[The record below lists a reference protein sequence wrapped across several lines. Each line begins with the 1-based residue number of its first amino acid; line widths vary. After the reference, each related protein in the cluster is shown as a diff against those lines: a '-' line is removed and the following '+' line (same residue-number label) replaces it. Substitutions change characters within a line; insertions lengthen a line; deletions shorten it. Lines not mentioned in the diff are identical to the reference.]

1 MTVDLLLVSRDGRAH
16 SDSGSNPQRTTEG
29 TEWRGDPA
37 GDGKVPF
44 CVFGQGLS

>member
-1 MTVDLLLVSRDGRAH
+1 MVDLLLVSRDGRAH
-16 SDSGSNPQRTTEG
+16 SDGSSDTEGTTEG

-37 GDGKVPF
+37 GDGKVPL